1 MKKPEKKLLLPDE
14 FVLRKDDILFVLK
27 AITKHWKRDDFS
39 ILENA
44 AYISNMELI
53 KTAVRLNNPKVLKE
67 LFYSIITAVHEIET
81 LNSLSLSCRDSP
93 DSKLEILLE
102 KQFQKI
108 EDGSAFVE
116 N

>member
-1 MKKPEKKLLLPDE
+1 MKKPDKKVLLPDE
-14 FVLRKDDILFVLK
+14 FILGKDDILFVLK
-27 AITKHWKRDDFS
+27 NIVKHWKRDDFS
-39 ILENA
+39 IVENA
-44 AYISNMELI
+44 AYVANMELI

-67 LFYSIITAVHEIET
+67 LFYSIITAVHQIET
-81 LNSLSLSCRDSP
+81 LNSLSLSVRDNT

-108 EDGSAFVE
+108 EDGTAFVE